1 MRIVLLETEQR
12 HSLLHGA
19 KKKKKKTSMILCS
32 TAVWKAGLIIDE
44 MKSLGVQ
51 LRRFPAIC

>member
-19 KKKKKKTSMILCS
+19 KKKKQKNKNLNDIMFYRCVESRTYN
-32 TAVWKAGLIIDE
+32 
-44 MKSLGVQ
+44 
-51 LRRFPAIC
+51 

>member
-19 KKKKKKTSMILCS
+19 KKKKKTSMILCS